1 MIRNTVRP
9 QAHLTTLLSAAL
21 ACALALHLTAQGAK
35 AAVQVFT
42 SRAAWEQAVGGT
54 IVTETFD
61 GVPLPVYLYTNS
73 GHDVYNYQLPPG
85 VNQVGQL
92 KIGIERFSG
101 NLIEN
106 GYAFESVNGTNHWRI
121 EASTQNGG
129 TPPVSPA
136 ILFDQ
141 PVRGFGADWNFL
153 FSDLRTKLIVNGQT
167 LLFSNYV
174 GKGVHFLG
182 IADPGGMSQVE
193 IDVTSPFNV
202 LLSADNVSYA
212 VPEPSALALLLV
224 GGALLGPVVRCHRRR
239 GQ

>member
-1 MIRNTVRP
+1 M
-9 QAHLTTLLSAAL
+9 
-21 ACALALHLTAQGAK
+21 
-35 AAVQVFT
+35 
-42 SRAAWEQAVGGT
+42 
-54 IVTETFD
+54 TETFD
-61 GVPLPVYLYTNS
+61 GVPLPVYLYTNN
-73 GHDVYNYQLPPG
+73 GNDVYNYQLPPG
-85 VNQVGQL
+85 INQVGQL

-121 EASTQNGG
+121 EASTQNGS

-141 PVRGFGADWNFL
+141 PVRGFGVDWQFF

-167 LLFSNYV
+167 LLFSDYV

-182 IADPGGMSQVE
+182 IADPSGISQVD

-202 LLSADNVSYA
+202 LLAADNVSYS
-212 VPEPSALALLLV
+212 VPEPSALALVLAGGSLV
-224 GGALLGPVVRCHRRR
+224 CVVVRHRRR
-239 GQ
+239 SQ